1 MAVNLLEEDRLV
13 YHDEDGDTLE
23 INVYGETL
31 RVSNEVF
38 VICDKDSVETLR
50 DALTC
55 WLETGK
61 LKRPTELELEELSD
75 AQLAFER
82 GYDGDI

>member
-13 YHDEDGDTLE
+13 YHDNTGDAIHIGIDSKDDLWFT
-23 INVYGETL
+23 ETDL
-31 RVSNEVF
+31 SAENGVSVL
-38 VICDKDSVETLR
+38 VSRDAVQTLR

-61 LKRPTELELEELSD
+61 LK
-75 AQLAFER
+75 
-82 GYDGDI
+82 